1 MRKLVRLIKKD
12 PVLAAQL
19 RNLLIQEGYPAD
31 TFLIIQHSAL
41 SSKTLFHK
49 AKRPKKVYSL
59 GDKKLAEILQKVRY
73 NYSKKWME
81 KFF

>member
-12 PVLAAQL
+12 TAVGAML
-19 RNLLIQEGYPAD
+19 RKLLIQEGFPAN
-31 TFLIIQHSAL
+31 TFLVIQHSAL
-41 SSKTLFHK
+41 SSRTLFHK
-49 AKRPKKVYSL
+49 AKRPKKIYEL
-59 GDKKLAEILQKVRY
+59 ADKKLAEILQKVRY